1 MKRVACVMIAL
12 AVAAG
17 GCAVRPVG
25 GPDGWKVYGPPGP
38 QGFAGLPGPTGPQG
52 PPGSQGVA
60 GLQGPMGPQ
69 GPAGM
74 AGTAGAKGTDFV
86 WAGFSDILFG
96 FDRAD
101 IRESEMAKIAQLADL
116 LKKNPGFKV
125 ELEGFADP
133 RGTDKY
139 NIDLSRRRVDA
150 IRQALMT
157 AGVPETAIVMAAYG
171 EMNLKCT
178 DQTEACW
185 QLDRRVEVVVFP
197 AAAPEGAVSASP
209 QLTNGK

>member
-12 AVAAG
+12 AVVAAG
-17 GCAVRPVG
+17 CSVRPVG

-38 QGFAGLPGPTGPQG
+38 QGFAGLPGPP
-52 PPGSQGVA
+52 
-60 GLQGPMGPQ
+60 GPQ
-69 GPAGM
+69 GPAGPQGS
-74 AGTAGAKGTDFV
+74 AGPQGAMGPPGPAGMVGAAGAKGMDFV
-86 WAGFSDILFG
+86 WAGFSDILFD

-101 IRESEMAKIAQLADL
+101 IRESEMAKITQLADL
-116 LKKNPGFKV
+116 LKNNPGFKV

-139 NIDLSRRRVDA
+139 NVDLSRRRVDA

-157 AGVPETAIVMAAYG
+157 AGVPEMAIMTAAYG

-178 DQTEACW
+178 DQTEVCW
-185 QLDRRVEVVVFP
+185 QLDRRVEVVVLP
-197 AAAPEGAVSASP
+197 AATPEGVSASP
-209 QLTNGK
+209 QMNGK